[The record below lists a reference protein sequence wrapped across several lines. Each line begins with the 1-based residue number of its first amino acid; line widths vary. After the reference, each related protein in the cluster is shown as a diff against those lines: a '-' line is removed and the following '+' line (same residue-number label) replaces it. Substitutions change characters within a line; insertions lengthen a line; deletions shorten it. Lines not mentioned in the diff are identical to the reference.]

1 MSLIAEDLLL
11 LLLDGDS
18 GALVQQSYVKE
29 ALAGAVLADLAVA
42 DAVEMEE
49 RTVLGFGAQPHVV
62 PAKGASVDDPLLAD
76 ALAVVA
82 QKPRTAQSLLGP
94 LGKDLRER
102 LTDRLV
108 ERGILRR
115 EEGRVLG
122 LFPRTTWPTVDSAH
136 EDEVRRTVR
145 AVLLEGAEPDER
157 TAALVGLLHA
167 IDRAHKTVD
176 ARGSAARDVKKRAK
190 AVAEGEVAS
199 AAVRRAVEAINT
211 AVVTAVVASSSAA
224 AASGSS

>member
-1 MSLIAEDLLL
+1 MTLIAEDLLL
-11 LLLDGDS
+11 LLLDDGS

-29 ALAGAVLADLAVA
+29 ALAGALLADLAVA

-62 PAKGASVDDPLLAD
+62 PAKGGTVDDPLLVD

-82 QKPRTAQSLLGP
+82 QKPRTAQALLGP
-94 LGKDLRER
+94 LGKDLRE
-102 LTDRLV
+102 LLGDRLV
-108 ERGILRR
+108 ERGVLRR
-115 EEGRVLG
+115 EEGKVLG
-122 LFPRTTWPTVDSAH
+122 LFPRTTWPTLDSAH

-145 AVLLEGAEPDER
+145 AVLIDGTEPDER
-157 TAALVGLLHA
+157 TASLVGLLHA

-176 ARGSAARDVKKRAK
+176 AKGAAARDVKKRAK

-211 AVVTAVVASSSAA
+211 AVITAVIASSSAA